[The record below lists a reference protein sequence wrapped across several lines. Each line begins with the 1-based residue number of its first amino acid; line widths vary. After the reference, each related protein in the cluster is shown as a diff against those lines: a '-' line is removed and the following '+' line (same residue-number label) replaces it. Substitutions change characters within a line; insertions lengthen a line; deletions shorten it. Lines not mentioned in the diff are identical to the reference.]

1 MSNNRIGGNPNW
13 QAQQTRNSST
23 PATGGPGSQ
32 NVRLQNTTQPPVSQL
47 NAGGSAGM
55 TFSQFMQ
62 FSQSLYSAALGNL
75 PPVSL
80 QNMHVVQ
87 VPLQNLHLAPALQ
100 SYVSQ
105 YGHLLPTSRSYTGQP
120 PQREQFGEKSAPASR
135 SSMNA
140 PGVTPASE
148 NNSYYGVSSA
158 PPPSSDGYYGVSAG
172 SEFSSPAS
180 ENNSYYG
187 VSSAPPPS
195 SDGYYGVSA
204 GPESSSPAPVNKE
217 TQLSPTPRQP
227 SGGPRARQARVVRM
241 SLFPMD
247 RALDKDLKKELL
259 KQKTAGEVERVVQ
272 NNFFGFLRIV
282 DAAQSVFPDVS
293 RTEIERDVAEGVAA
307 LIVNNANV
315 ALDGKTV
322 SVLGDQ
328 RDHIANFIVNFLKV
342 DESSEAS
349 IASAPSPIRMRL
361 IDFENDAAKV
371 VAFKET
377 LAEKHHKEL
386 SDNLSTIHS
395 ISDVDRVVEN
405 KKALK
410 DFLSAVMLA
419 DPKVICY
426 RLAVELAAVVGASNP
441 ELSRSEIGDRFYEA
455 LSDIYPEG
463 MKQM

>member
-140 PGVTPASE
+140 PGVT
-148 NNSYYGVSSA
+148 
-158 PPPSSDGYYGVSAG
+158 
-172 SEFSSPAS
+172 PAS

-419 DPKVICY
+419 DPKEICY